1 MRRSNARVE
10 SESEGSETERIDNE
24 KKKIKKKVKMDNSI
38 KLKFRPNQSL
48 RSTNLFSRNPRQTQT
63 AKSSVFSFVIGTLSL
78 VFVFSCYLYV
88 SLKGPVENR
97 YRIVIDGGSTGSR
110 IHVFRYVVKDGGPV
124 FDFGG
129 ERGLG
134 SMRVSPGLSAFA
146 DDPRGAADSVMEM
159 LEFARG
165 RVPEEKWG
173 ETEVRLMATAGLR
186 MLDLSVQDRILEACR
201 SVLRTSGFAFRN
213 DWASVIS
220 GSDEGVYAWVVAN
233 YALGT
238 LGGDPQE
245 TTGIIELGGA
255 SAQVTFFSSAAI
267 PPEFSQTVKFGN
279 VTYSLYSHSLL
290 EFGQN
295 VAFDLFRGSKFAKGS
310 NPVYVATESLLDPCS
325 PKGYKHN
332 SMIGN
337 LTPNSFVDMNEQS
350 PVLLA
355 NGNFSECRSA
365 ALTLL
370 QKGKEDCAYD
380 QCYIGSTFMPKLEG
394 KFLAT
399 ENFFHTS
406 KFFGLSPRTFLS
418 ELEVAGKRFCEDDWS
433 KLKGKYPTY
442 KDEDLH
448 RYCFSSAY
456 IVAFLHDSLGIAFND
471 KRIRYANQVSDIPL
485 DWALGAFISQIM
497 SELDVGELYP
507 MKSVLSL
514 DSWTLALVIFL
525 LIGATYFGSKWRN
538 PSNVKTIYD
547 LEKGKYIVTR
557 IGRHS

>member
-1 MRRSNARVE
+1 MRRSNARVAE
-10 SESEGSETERIDNE
+10 AVDRPHINKE
-24 KKKIKKKVKMDNSI
+24 KKKMDNSI

-48 RSTNLFSRNPRQTQT
+48 RSTNLFSRNQKQPHLT
-63 AKSSVFSFVIGTLSL
+63 KSNIYIIGFLTF
-78 VFVFSCYLYV
+78 VFVSSCYLYFN
-88 SLKGPVENR
+88 SRNPVQKR
-97 YRIVIDGGSTGSR
+97 YRIIIDGGSTGSR
-110 IHVFRYVVKDGGPV
+110 IHVFQYVIKDGAPV
-124 FDFGG
+124 FDLSGKK
-129 ERGLG
+129 GLA

-146 DDPRGAADSVMEM
+146 EDPKGAGASVLEL
-159 LEFARG
+159 LEFARERIPG
-165 RVPEEKWG
+165 EKWG

-186 MLDLSVQDRILEACR
+186 MLDLSVQERILESCR
-201 SVLRTSGFAFRN
+201 NVLRTSGFAFRN

-238 LGGDPQE
+238 LGDDPQE

-279 VTYSLYSHSLL
+279 VSYSLYSHSLL

-295 VAFDLFRGSKFAKGS
+295 VAFDLIRWSMFAKGS
-310 NPVYVATESLLDPCS
+310 NPESFGNKEPVDPCS

-332 SMIGN
+332 AMIGN
-337 LTPNSFVDMNEQS
+337 YTPGSFVEMNEQS
-350 PVLLA
+350 SVLHSS
-355 NGNFSECRSA
+355 GNFSECRSA
-365 ALTLL
+365 SLTLL
-370 QKGKEDCAYD
+370 QKGKEDCTYD

-418 ELEVAGKRFCEDDWS
+418 ELMVAGKKFCEDDWS
-433 KLKGKYPTY
+433 KLKRKYPTF

-456 IVAFLHDSLGIAFND
+456 IIALLHDSLGIALDD

-497 SELDVGELYP
+497 SELDVGQLYP
-507 MKSVLSL
+507 VKSILGV
-514 DSWTLALVIFL
+514 DSWTLAFVIFL
-525 LIGATYFGSKWRN
+525 LIGAAYFGSKWRN
-538 PSNVKTIYD
+538 PPNVKTIYD